1 MGALSDVQ
9 EKQNR
14 TFRQLVLVYVM
25 VNLFSIITAS
35 YNSKRN
41 FDCQMSQQNDFQRLA
56 FSPIAPMG
64 QAPVPEKQQ
73 YSLRTSSPWR
83 TLHSKFQLQEHSQIS
98 VAGITTVN
106 QK

>member
-14 TFRQLVLVYVM
+14 TFRQLDLVYVM

-41 FDCQMSQQNDFQRLA
+41 FDCQMSQQNDF
-56 FSPIAPMG
+56 
-64 QAPVPEKQQ
+64 
-73 YSLRTSSPWR
+73 
-83 TLHSKFQLQEHSQIS
+83 
-98 VAGITTVN
+98 
-106 QK
+106 